1 MDFEKKVVELDVN
14 DILPNRFQPRIKF
27 NEDSINE
34 LCDSIREHGVIQ
46 PIVVRKMGD
55 KFEIIAGERR
65 FKASL
70 LAGKM
75 TIPAVVTELN
85 DKDSAEVAL
94 IENVQRR
101 DLTPIEEAISYKK
114 ILDMGYLTQ
123 EDLAI
128 KLGKTQ
134 STVANKLRLL
144 NLTEDVQE
152 ALLEEKISERH
163 ARSLLKLTNPA
174 QQREML
180 ENIITNRLTVRKTD
194 DAIAKLLKG
203 DSVQEENL
211 NDKVNNISNLN
222 TFNSNLSVNNVSTPD
237 LNDTFNPFTSDISY
251 NNIQNNNNDNYNN
264 QITNNNVNDYKETT
278 LNSNFEENKFGN
290 NFQTPNEFGNFEDTP
305 IQNDFVS
312 PNPSFVPDKDNFEVV
327 NNNYGMNNNEELN
340 SFNQV
345 NNGSFNPFNI
355 SQPEPVYDNVDDNDV
370 VPSLE
375 DNDTTEIPVIPTHSY
390 DEKQEE
396 PIIIIDEEPTMN
408 NNKFNNFTNNQN
420 FQNMQQPNGNNE
432 FNPFDMMNTAPQT
445 NNFGIPTS
453 SIENSPVM
461 GNDSFG
467 NTGTQ
472 NYGVEEAPVN
482 IPNNNNNVLNPGFM
496 DIDKIKN
503 EAVDINSIINNDN
516 NDGFVSPSNN
526 VNNFDMNGNIDILP
540 TDGPILRPT
549 QPPRN
554 SNVELEP
561 ELQPGKFFNLPIEEE
576 VDKNQEV
583 PLESNP
589 FEFNVNG
596 DPSNMTLNTEG
607 QPKLKTLDEVSQ
619 FQEPSYDQSFN
630 QMPSMMNQQNSFI
643 NPNNNPVNQFGL
655 PVQENYNNGFNYNSN
670 MQVMPNQTQIPPME
684 TQQNM
689 ASFMGNT
696 MMSNQL
702 PSNKNMNLAMDAI
715 KECVNKI
722 KSLGFNV
729 NTEDFDFEN
738 MYQIMFRIEK

>member
-222 TFNSNLSVNNVSTPD
+222 TFDSNLSVNNVSTPD

-290 NFQTPNEFGNFEDTP
+290 NFQKPNEFGNFEDTP

-408 NNKFNNFTNNQN
+408 NNNFNNFTNNQN

-619 FQEPSYDQSFN
+619 FQEPTYDQSFN

-655 PVQENYNNGFNYNSN
+655 PIQENYNNGFNYNSN

>member
-163 ARSLLKLTNPA
+163 ARSLLKLSNPA

-194 DAIAKLLKG
+194 DAIAKVLNG
-203 DSVQEENL
+203 DSVQEDNL
-211 NDKVNNISNLN
+211 NDKVNNISDLN
-222 TFNSNLSVNNVSTPD
+222 TFSSNLSVNNISNSD
-237 LNDTFNPFTSDISY
+237 LNDTFNPFASDISY
-251 NNIQNNNNDNYNN
+251 NNTQNNNEIYNN
-264 QITNNNVNDYKETT
+264 QFTNNTVNDYQETT
-278 LNSNFEENKFGN
+278 LNNNFEENKFGN
-290 NFQTPNEFGNFEDTP
+290 NFEIPSEFGNFEDTP

-312 PNPSFVPDKDNFEVV
+312 PNPSFVPNKDNFEVV
-327 NNNYGMNNNEELN
+327 NNNYGMNNNEKLN
-340 SFNQV
+340 SFNQD
-345 NNGSFNPFNI
+345 NNGLFNPFNI

-408 NNKFNNFTNNQN
+408 NNNFNNFTNNQD

-432 FNPFDMMNTAPQT
+432 FNPFDMMNSTPQS

-453 SIENSPVM
+453 SIENSPSM
-461 GNDSFG
+461 GNESFG
-467 NTGTQ
+467 NMGTQ
-472 NYGVEEAPVN
+472 NYGVEDAPVD

-503 EAVDINSIINNDN
+503 EAVDISSILNNDN
-516 NDGFVSPSNN
+516 NDGFVTPSNN
-526 VNNFDMNGNIDILP
+526 VNNYDMNGNIDILP

-554 SNVELEP
+554 SNIELEP

-607 QPKLKTLDEVSQ
+607 QPRLKTLDEVSQ